1 MPRYQPEN
9 DLIHYFCERLLAL
22 DPSIPI
28 RTVDELRYELRREH
42 GGQRRYIAKREPTD
56 PRRKPWRGERKG

>member
-28 RTVDELRYELRREH
+28 RTVDELRYEPGTLEGNRVVLVQRCRRAAGPSES
-42 GGQRRYIAKREPTD
+42 A
-56 PRRKPWRGERKG
+56 